1 MSSLFA
7 PILRHWLPLLGLNAV
22 VLTLT
27 IYSAWKAPT
36 VWVAK
41 ASLIVPNSTSDL
53 SADLGTLGTLESGGA
68 IFSQQLNTL
77 KILNSILLSEDIL
90 RQVWNADP
98 EQAQYSLEDFSDLF
112 EVSPESETTVLAL
125 SAEGSSAALVQQRLR
140 RLIQVFQAHLD
151 KLRIDDAAGKS
162 RFMQRELSQAQ
173 QALQEAQ
180 VDLAQFQSTTNL
192 IDGNTQTQEL
202 VKAINAQTTAH
213 AQVLAEYRASE
224 AQAQRLSQK
233 LELSSD
239 QAIRSLRLGENQS
252 YQAAQQK
259 LAELNGKLAEA
270 QGLYTVESPQI
281 QTLYEQR
288 REIIQQI
295 DTLIAGA
302 KTQGIESKTVDGES
316 SGALTQ
322 QLILVESQSMAL
334 RQRANQL
341 QQHLNQLNQTLRL
354 LPKTK
359 AQLLQLQR
367 RYDIAEGI
375 HRGLM
380 AKVKESKL
388 NAFSAYPNVQV
399 LAQPSFEPKPIGKT
413 KLILLG
419 GLLASGFG
427 SAALL
432 LFLERR
438 SPLLR
443 LEDLQALDLPI
454 LGTVPHLTKLA
465 TITQQPT
472 KPIAFQR
479 LASAI
484 SMIPLVHRRLLITS
498 ATAGEG
504 KTTLLLGLANAL
516 TSLGFRV
523 LMVDGDL
530 QRAALSQRLG
540 YQGLRHHEGNH
551 ALIAVRPRLALLPTS
566 SLGDRAAAFVAQG
579 GFEQWL
585 AEAEVEAEYD
595 YTLVDSA
602 PINLVSETVLMSQA
616 TDSVLVVAK
625 LGQSKRS
632 EFNLGLDQLTRC
644 QTKVLGLV
652 ANGVETP
659 DATYFYGL
667 KDSKVQPDVMAKP
680 KVIKATG

>member
-1 MSSLFA
+1 M
-7 PILRHWLPLLGLNAV
+7 
-22 VLTLT
+22 
-27 IYSAWKAPT
+27 
-36 VWVAK
+36 WVAK

-98 EQAQYSLEDFSDLF
+98 ERAQYSLENFSGLF
-112 EVSPESETTVLAL
+112 KVSPESETTVLAL

-162 RFMQRELSQAQ
+162 RFMQRELSQAK
-173 QALQEAQ
+173 QALQKAQ

-192 IDGNTQTQEL
+192 VDGNTQTQEL

-270 QGLYTVESPQI
+270 QGLYTAESPQI

-288 REIIQQI
+288 REMIQQI

-334 RQRANQL
+334 RQQANQL
-341 QQHLNQLNQTLRL
+341 QQHLNQLNQTLRS

-367 RYDIAEGI
+367 HYDIAEGI

-438 SPLLR
+438 NPLLR
-443 LEDLQALDLPI
+443 LEDLQALDLPL
-454 LGTVPHLTKLA
+454 LGAVPPLKLA

-530 QRAALSQRLG
+530 RRAALSQRLG
-540 YQGLRHHEGNH
+540 YQDLRHHEGNH
-551 ALIAVRPRLALLPTS
+551 PLIAVRPRLALLPTS
-566 SLGDRAAAFVAQG
+566 SLGDHAAAFVAQG

-595 YTLVDSA
+595 YILVDSA
-602 PINLVSETVLMSQA
+602 PVNLVSETVLMSQA

-625 LGQSKRS
+625 LGKSKRS
-632 EFNLGLDQLTRC
+632 EFNLSLDQLTRC

-659 DATYFYGL
+659 DESYLYGL
-667 KDSKVQPDVMAKP
+667 KERKVQPDDAAAKT
-680 KVIKATG
+680 KVTEAAV